1 MNKSKHIKPF
11 IVAIIFLMLVATI
24 GGLGTFYSFA
34 KSRSIATKILPAISH
49 LALANQYRGQAFLHL
64 MRAINSKDAAAF
76 TIQEQQ
82 IQRSS
87 DLSYNEFNLYEDS
100 IQSQENRNLYNN
112 LIQERDN
119 YIDCRKD
126 ILLLAKSGNMAEA
139 NAQLLQGLLPLY
151 ENYLN
156 KGQALVNY
164 ATTDANEQLHTIRII
179 SIISQAFAIISSV
192 LIFVFGFMLGYTR

>member
-1 MNKSKHIKPF
+1 
-11 IVAIIFLMLVATI
+11 MLVATI

-49 LALANQYRGQAFLHL
+49 LALANQYRGQAFLHM

-119 YIDCRKD
+119 YIDCRKG